1 MSCRETSGFVF
12 KNPSSIL
19 VVGPSN
25 SGKTTFLSKLLL
37 ENKDVFEVPP
47 RKIVYCYGSWQP
59 LFERPQFKA
68 IHFHEGVPT
77 EDDLHRWFTN
87 SKESKGGVLV
97 MDDLMSDGGDDK
109 TVLKIFTQ
117 HSHHMHLTTFYIC
130 QDLFPKGKYAK
141 TISRNAQ
148 YIIVFKNPRDT
159 LAIKTLLI
167 QMYPSTWRKVLDVYN
182 NVTKPAWSYLVF
194 DLHPRTPDT
203 CRLVSHVLQHEGCIR
218 KYRES

>member
-12 KNPSSIL
+12 KSPSSIL

-37 ENKDVFEVPP
+37 ENQDVFEVPP

-59 LFERPQFKA
+59 LFERQDFKG

-77 EDDLHRWFTN
+77 EDDLQRWFT
-87 SKESKGGVLV
+87 KESKGSVLV

-117 HSHHMHLTTFYIC
+117 HSHHMNLTTFYIC

-167 QMYPSTWRKVLDVYN
+167 QMYPSTWRKVLDLYN
-182 NVTKPAWSYLVF
+182 DVTKPAWSYLVF

-203 CRLVSHVLQHEGCIR
+203 CRLVSHVLKHEGCIR
-218 KYRES
+218 KYRAP